1 MSRAWIPF
9 YIGDY
14 LKDKDS
20 MPHDGSSRAAVARV
34 PLPRWR
40 KISAPIDAFFAADGT
55 NKRPTAEISKAET
68 VGPKR
73 AIAGAADGRRSGLSK
88 AIARGQ
94 QGNMQRRP
102 DPRASPSPRPAW
114 TSRHDRWPAITPD
127 LVGN

>member
-55 NKRPTAEISKAET
+55 NKRTTAEISKAET

-73 AIAGAADGRRSGLSK
+73 AIAGARHGPAGM
-88 AIARGQ
+88 IAGQ
-94 QGNMQRRP
+94 Q
-102 DPRASPSPRPAW
+102 SPPIWLEIEEKHDEEEATTRQAERSQDDRPRPHLA
-114 TSRHDRWPAITPD
+114 
-127 LVGN
+127 